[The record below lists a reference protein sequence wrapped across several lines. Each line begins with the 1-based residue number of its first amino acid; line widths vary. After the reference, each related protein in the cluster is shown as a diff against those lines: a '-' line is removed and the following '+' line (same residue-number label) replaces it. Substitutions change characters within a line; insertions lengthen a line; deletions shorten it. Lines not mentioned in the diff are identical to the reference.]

1 MYHILMRDL
10 LEGISKSCQ
19 TELKYMLL
27 FVTSGGCPFHRS
39 PFQVYGMGPVFTSL
53 LAALLELNF

>member
-1 MYHILMRDL
+1 MRDL